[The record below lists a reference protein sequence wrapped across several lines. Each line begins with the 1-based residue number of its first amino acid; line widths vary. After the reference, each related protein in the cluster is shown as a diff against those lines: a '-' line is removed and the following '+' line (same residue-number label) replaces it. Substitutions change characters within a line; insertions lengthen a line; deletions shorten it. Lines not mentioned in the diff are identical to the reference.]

1 MNTIERKYTM
11 ITDEEINAAI
21 LRGHQER
28 SKAVRGMVKALFAA
42 VSGLFQGDAKLGA
55 SKAHT
60 A

>member
-1 MNTIERKYTM
+1 MNTIERKYTT
-11 ITDEEINAAI
+11 ITDAEINAAI

-28 SKAVRGMVKALFAA
+28 SKAVRGMVKSLFTSIGALF
-42 VSGLFQGDAKLGA
+42 SSDAKLSA